1 MKRLLLLATV
11 AVLLVAAGL
20 YWWRGPFGPGA
31 PDPLTADMF
40 LSGDYDSFDVGPA
53 PGSHFPGVRARYQGE
68 QITLLDRFAGHNG
81 TVLVS
86 SRSLD
91 WCPYCKREM
100 LQLQAHKAAFD
111 EAGIGL
117 VAITYDPP
125 ALQQAFI
132 DQHGITIPV
141 LSDIDALT
149 FKTLGILNPDYGPG
163 DPHYG
168 IPAPGMIVIAPNG
181 KVAGKLFLEAY
192 STRVEAGAA
201 LQFARSV
208 LATVAA
214 M

>member
-20 YWWRGPFGPGA
+20 YWWFGPLERSTQLQ
-31 PDPLTADMF
+31 PTADMF
-40 LSGDYDSFDVGPA
+40 LPGDDDNFDPGPA
-53 PGSHFPGVRARYQGE
+53 PGSHFPGLRARYQGE
-68 QITLLDRFAGHNG
+68 QVTLLDRFAGRNG
-81 TVLVS
+81 TVLVA

-100 LQLQAHKAAFD
+100 LQLQAHKADFD
-111 EAGIGL
+111 AAGIGL
-117 VAITYDPP
+117 VAITYDSP

-149 FKTLGILNPDYGPG
+149 FKTLGILNPDHGPG
-163 DPHYG
+163 DPHHG
-168 IPAPGMIVIAPNG
+168 IPMPGMIIVAPDG
-181 KVAGKLFLEAY
+181 RVAGKLFLRDY

-201 LQFARSV
+201 LQFAREV
-208 LATVAA
+208 LATTAEL
-214 M
+214 